1 MYEPPILTL
10 AGASLRENKRAEWI
24 DVNGL
29 GGYASA
35 AVTGENTRRYHG
47 LFVISERSSLARNV
61 LLSRLDETLELECGE
76 RIELGV
82 RTYRDVSVP
91 DGRQSLNTFSQ
102 GIYPTI
108 EWSVRVPSTGDTYGI
123 EKSLMMVGGEN
134 TLLVRYLFRDVVK
147 PGKLLLDPFIA
158 NRFFHD
164 LQCAADAMPPRYR
177 CEEES
182 LLLSHATGEHLFS
195 ISVPAATFRSDP
207 DWYYRLYYREEE
219 ERGHAAEEDLF
230 RPGVFS
236 LPMRDGEAAFLAI
249 SAEPSRS
256 QMTRDEIMQLWAD
269 EEGIRRERASL
280 LAKQS
285 QSPLE
290 YFLSRATESFL
301 VRRRESHEHPENQ
314 PSLIAGYH
322 WFGDWG
328 RDALIALPGVLQA
341 TSSLEVVK
349 EILHTFSVYVKD
361 GLVPNRFSDSD
372 GEAEYNSVDAS
383 LWFIVNGYQVLEPHL
398 EEERAFINE
407 IYLPTAQVIL
417 AAFRRGTEFH
427 IHECSDGLI
436 AAGAGEEQVTW
447 MDARVDGR
455 AITPRHGKPVEINA
469 LWINAHWCLAEIL
482 ERTGEEQEGRNLRER
497 ALHLATV
504 YESLFWNKEVQGL
517 FDVVSEE
524 GVGDPAIRPNQ
535 IFALSLPFPLL
546 SEDRAAKV
554 VALIERE
561 LLTPCGLRTLS
572 PSDPQYHGRCE
583 GSVICRDE
591 AYHQGTVWPWLF
603 GAYARAVLRSGSTEM
618 VLRARDVVSGF
629 QKLLLESGIGTVSE
643 IFDGDAPHRSRGCI
657 SQLWSVAE
665 LLCALKALSQK

>member
-1 MYEPPILTL
+1 MNEPPILTL
-10 AGASLRENKRAEWI
+10 AGASLREKDGGEWL

-35 AVTGENTRRYHG
+35 AITGENTRRYHG

-61 LLSRLDETLELECGE
+61 LLSRLDETLELEGE
-76 RIELGV
+76 DRIELGV

-91 DGRQSLNTFSQ
+91 DGRQYLNMFSQ
-102 GIYPTI
+102 GLYPTI
-108 EWSVRVPSTGDTYGI
+108 EWSVRVPSTGDTYRI
-123 EKSLMMVGGEN
+123 EKSLMMVGAEN
-134 TLLVRYLFRDVVK
+134 TLLIRYFFRDVGK

-158 NRFFHD
+158 SRFFHD
-164 LQCAADAMPPRYR
+164 LQCAADAMPPKYR
-177 CEEES
+177 WEEES
-182 LLLSHATGEHLFS
+182 LLLSHPGGEALFA

-236 LPMRDGEAAFLAI
+236 LPMRDGEAVFLAI
-249 SAEPSRS
+249 SAEPSRYR
-256 QMTRDEIMQLWAD
+256 MGRDEIMQLWAD
-269 EEGIRRERASL
+269 EEGIRKERASS

-285 QSPLE
+285 SSPLE
-290 YFLSRATESFL
+290 FFLSRATESFL
-301 VRRRESHEHPENQ
+301 IRRRESHEHPENQ

-328 RDALIALPGVLQA
+328 RDALISLLGVLHA
-341 TSSLEVVK
+341 TGSLEVVK
-349 EILHTFSVYVKD
+349 EILQTFSVYVKD

-383 LWFIVNGYQVLEPHL
+383 LWFIVNGFQVLEAHIQ
-398 EEERAFINE
+398 EERAFMNE
-407 IYLPTAQVIL
+407 VYLPTARAIL
-417 AAFRRGTEFH
+417 TAFRTGTHFH
-427 IHECSDGLI
+427 IHECCDGLI

-482 ERTGEEQEGRNLRER
+482 ERTGESQEAGVLRER

-504 YESLFWNKEVQGL
+504 YESLFWNEEVQGL

-554 VALIERE
+554 VDLVARE
-561 LLTPCGLRTLS
+561 LLTPYGLRTLS
-572 PSDPQYHGRCE
+572 PGDPQYRGRCE
-583 GSVICRDE
+583 GSVVRRDE

-603 GAYARAVLRSGSTEM
+603 GAYARAVLRSGSVEM
-618 VLRARDVVSGF
+618 VLRAQEVISGF
-629 QKLLLESGIGTVSE
+629 QKVLLRSGIGTVSE
-643 IFDGDAPHRSRGCI
+643 IFDGDAPHHPRGCI
-657 SQLWSVAE
+657 SQLWSVA
-665 LLCALKALSQK
+665 